1 MLPGSGKQAHAAF
14 ASLQIQIHLSAIHQH
29 WWPMLCISQKLEN
42 HSTIV
47 SHWNNLTGSLTVQW
61 QWAYA
66 NHTPLPITTSH
77 QVQLLS
83 QLPPCL
89 LRIISVQLVTGAWGH
104 KVLFRGASE
113 YYLLWQVLYMECV
126 SSCWIPEWGIP
137 SRGRCTPT
145 VHSRSMRST
154 T

>member
-83 QLPPCL
+83 QLPPCI
-89 LRIISVQLVTGAWGH
+89 LRIISVQLVTGAWGD

-113 YYLLWQVLYMECV
+113 ILFTLAGVVHGMCQQLLDPWMRD
-126 SSCWIPEWGIP
+126 SF
-137 SRGRCTPT
+137 SREMHTNCPF
-145 VHSRSMRST
+145 
-154 T
+154 